1 MPMIKLSLQRVV
13 NTPDGMFGVLLDEH
27 FPVCVTLENP
37 WLENQTFVSCIPAGN
52 YICKPFSSDQHGET
66 WEVTK
71 VKGRTAILFHVGN
84 TEDETEGCILLGTA
98 FGALDVPAV
107 LHSKNAFELLTAI
120 VDGETE
126 FMLTVLAH
134 NPAL

>member
-52 YICKPFSSDQHGET
+52 YKCKPFSSDQHGET

-71 VKGRTAILFHVGN
+71 VKGRSAILFHVGN

-107 LHSKNAFELLTAI
+107 LNSKNAFELFTAI
-120 VDGETE
+120 VDGESE
-126 FMLTVLAH
+126 FMLTILPHA
-134 NPAL
+134 PAL